1 VIEDEN
7 HFSLWLGEAKF
18 YNSIEDDRLGSII
31 TSIENSLEL
40 EKLKKENSIITNL
53 SDLDEFLDKD
63 SDMYKEI
70 MKFLSKEAS
79 IDELKPK
86 LHVPI
91 LMLYEC
97 PVTIKYNELSQELKR
112 ELADYHLARVKSFFT
127 KQLKKLKEKI
137 H

>member
-1 VIEDEN
+1 M
-7 HFSLWLGEAKF
+7 
-18 YNSIEDDRLGSII
+18 
-31 TSIENSLEL
+31 
-40 EKLKKENSIITNL
+40 
-53 SDLDEFLDKD
+53 DEFLDKD

-70 MKFLSKEAS
+70 MKFLSKETS

-112 ELADYHLARVKSFFT
+112 ELADYHLERVKSFFT

-137 H
+137 HKYDTIHFHTILLPVPSKENIVKSFV